1 MQFYA
6 LPKNCNF
13 AVSMIPLYRT
23 FLALLAIGLFFS
35 SCKSSKELSTGKGKI
50 PADSLLTE
58 LNKTHVAYE
67 WFTGKARV
75 NYEDK
80 SISKS
85 FTATIRMRRDSIIW
99 ISITTMLGVEAA
111 RLLIREDSVFL
122 LDRLNK
128 QYKEAPLS
136 YLEEYVSFPFSI
148 SLLQNILTGDELITF
163 SDRVKVK
170 QEKNSYTI
178 SSEDSL
184 YRHNLQID
192 SDNLTILT
200 EYLADIQSNRSISL
214 VFEDYAA
221 EGERVFSYSRKISVK
236 ADEPIELSLKFSKAK
251 WDEPVSFPFHKGERY
266 E

>member
-1 MQFYA
+1 MMHQH
-6 LPKNCNF
+6 
-13 AVSMIPLYRT
+13 RT
-23 FLALLAIGLFFS
+23 FLALLALALLFS
-35 SCKSSKELSTGKGKI
+35 SCRSSKELSESKGRF
-50 PADSLLTE
+50 PVDSLLAE
-58 LNKTHVAYE
+58 LDKSRPQYD
-67 WFTGKARV
+67 WFSGKARV

-80 SISKS
+80 SVSKS

-111 RLLIREDSVFL
+111 RLLIRKDSVFMI
-122 LDRLNK
+122 DRLNK

-148 SLLQNILTGDELITF
+148 SLLQNILTGDEMITF
-163 SDRVKVK
+163 SDRAKVK

-200 EYLADIQSNRSISL
+200 EYLADIQSSRSLSL

-221 EGERVFSYSRKISVK
+221 EGEQLFSYTRKISVK
-236 ADEPIELSLKFSKAK
+236 ADEPIELSLKFSKVK
-251 WDEPVSFPFHKGERY
+251 WNEPTTFPFQKGGRY

>member
-1 MQFYA
+1 M
-6 LPKNCNF
+6 
-13 AVSMIPLYRT
+13 MHLYRT
-23 FLALLAIGLFFS
+23 CIALIAISLFLS
-35 SCKSSKELSTGKGKI
+35 SCKSSKELSSGKSKF
-50 PADSLLTE
+50 PVDSLLNE
-58 LNKTHVAYE
+58 LDKGRPQYD
-67 WFTGKARV
+67 WFSGKARV

-111 RLLIREDSVFL
+111 RLLIREDSVFMI
-122 LDRLNK
+122 DRLNK

-148 SLLQNILTGDELITF
+148 SLLQNILTGDEMITF
-163 SDRVKVK
+163 SDRAKVK

-200 EYLADIQSNRSISL
+200 EYLADIQSNRSLTL

-221 EGERVFSYSRKISVK
+221 EGERLFSLSRKISVK
-236 ADEPIELSLKFSKAK
+236 ADEPIELSLKFSKVK
-251 WDEPVSFPFHKGERY
+251 WDEPTTFPFRKGERY